1 MVILITEFSK
11 YKNNKIL
18 NKITSIKK
26 MQELT
31 NIMKGQYK
39 KLYLNCLK
47 SGSIQFANCKGR
59 KFINQ
64 DELENCQTLFKYLQ
78 TC

>member
-1 MVILITEFSK
+1 
-11 YKNNKIL
+11 
-18 NKITSIKK
+18 
-26 MQELT
+26 MQKLT

-64 DELENCQTLFKYLQ
+64 NELENCQTLFKYLQ
-78 TC
+78 MCKNKKELKKNIKHLLAGGK